1 MKTKNDGKLK
11 IWELSLLFALCVSL
25 CCALWAHAGQTEL
38 SSQLV
43 RLHVIAESDSDE
55 DQAVK
60 LKVRDAVLEY
70 LVPKLKTASSVSAAS
85 GIITDSLPD
94 LDETAEKVL
103 SAEGHEV
110 SAAATLSVESYPTR
124 VYDGFALPA
133 GEYLSLRIV
142 LGEGRGH
149 NWWCVV
155 FPPLCMSAAEDEDAF
170 SALSGEAQK
179 LILSDDGGYT
189 LKFRI
194 IEWYEL
200 LRAAL
205 RK

>member
-1 MKTKNDGKLK
+1 MQTKDGKLK
-11 IWELSLLFALCVSL
+11 IWELSLLIALCLSMGF
-25 CCALWAHAGQTEL
+25 ALWAHAGQKEL

-70 LVPKLKTASSVSAAS
+70 LVPKLKTAGSVSDAS
-85 GIITDSLPD
+85 NIITDNLPN
-94 LDETAEKVL
+94 LGETAEKVL
-103 SAEGHEV
+103 SGEGHES

-142 LGEGRGH
+142 LGAGRGH

-155 FPPLCMSAAEDEDAF
+155 FPPLCMTSAEDEDAF
-170 SALSGEAQK
+170 SALSGEAKK

-189 LKFRI
+189 LKFRL

-205 RK
+205 KK

>member
-1 MKTKNDGKLK
+1 MQTKYDGKLK
-11 IWELSLLFALCVSL
+11 IWELSLLIALCFSL
-25 CCALWAHAGQTEL
+25 GFALWAHAGQKEL

-70 LVPKLKTASSVSAAS
+70 LVPKLKTAGSVSAAS
-85 GIITDSLPD
+85 GIITASLPD
-94 LDETAEKVL
+94 LGKTAEKVL
-103 SAEGHEV
+103 SGEGHEAA
-110 SAAATLSVESYPTR
+110 AAATLSVESYPTR

-155 FPPLCMSAAEDEDAF
+155 FPPLCMTSAEDEDAF
-170 SALSGEAQK
+170 SALSGDAQK
-179 LILSDDGGYT
+179 LIMSDDGGYT
-189 LKFRI
+189 LKFRL

-205 RK
+205 KK

>member
-1 MKTKNDGKLK
+1 MITKYDGKLK
-11 IWELSLLFALCVSL
+11 IWELSLLIALCISL
-25 CCALWAHAGQTEL
+25 GCALWAHAGQKEL

-70 LVPKLKTASSVSAAS
+70 LVPKLKAAGSVSAAS

-94 LDETAEKVL
+94 LGETAEKVL
-103 SAEGHEV
+103 SDEGHGAT
-110 SAAATLSVESYPTR
+110 AAATLSVESYPTR

-155 FPPLCMSAAEDEDAF
+155 FPPLCMTSAEDEDAF
-170 SALSGEAQK
+170 SALSGDAQK

-189 LKFRI
+189 LKFRL